1 MSTLI
6 NNAFFQ
12 NSNLPLTL
20 QVEQNVADAAEHIAK
35 RLVAFASEIFEERPD
50 LALEEEIED
59 SDSDF
64 EELLDDFYGKD
75 VEELKSISSTKPQQW
90 IAKEQNLTEQAA
102 AASPEPFGQSQINQ
116 QSMTNK
122 KLSELNKNGE
132 SLSFQK
138 PALQTARQVDRTA
151 APKLQ
156 NRGLNYNMD
165 AVLYETTGLCLIQ

>member
-1 MSTLI
+1 MSI
-6 NNAFFQ
+6 P
-12 NSNLPLTL
+12 SNLSFCKSPLPPIL
-20 QVEQNVADAAEHIAK
+20 PIYHNVDEAAKQLAL
-35 RLVAFASEIFEERPD
+35 RLVEFASEIFEERPD
-50 LALEEEIED
+50 LALEEEIE
-59 SDSDF
+59 DSDF

-90 IAKEQNLTEQAA
+90 IAKEHNLTEQAA

-138 PALQTARQVDRTA
+138 PAFQTARQVDRTA

>member
-1 MSTLI
+1 MSTLV
-6 NNAFFQ
+6 NNAFSLD
-12 NSNLPLTL
+12 SNLPLAL
-20 QVEQNVADAAEHIAK
+20 PLYYNEDEAAEQIAK
-35 RLVAFASEIFEERPD
+35 RLVAFASEIFKEHPD
-50 LALEEEIED
+50 LAFEEEIE
-59 SDSDF
+59 DSDF

-90 IAKEQNLTEQAA
+90 IAKEHNLTEQAA

-138 PALQTARQVDRTA
+138 PAFQTARQVDRTA